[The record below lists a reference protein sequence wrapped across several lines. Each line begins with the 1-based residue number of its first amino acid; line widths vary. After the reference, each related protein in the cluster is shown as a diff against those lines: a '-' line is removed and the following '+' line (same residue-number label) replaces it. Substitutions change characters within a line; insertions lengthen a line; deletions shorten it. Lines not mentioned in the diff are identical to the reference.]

1 MRVQH
6 VLDEFINT
14 QRDIRRRHGID
25 VLDHANHRP
34 AAVLLV
40 NPQAVLALQQV
51 VKAQLDTF
59 KTLIVLP
66 DNTDQP
72 GGILAHRVETAEVLQ
87 GTDAGQTQL
96 ADVIGIIIFDFARQI
111 DKTLVS
117 ISLDQLLHLG

>member
-1 MRVQH
+1 M
-6 VLDEFINT
+6 
-14 QRDIRRRHGID
+14 
-25 VLDHANHRP
+25 
-34 AAVLLV
+34 
-40 NPQAVLALQQV
+40 
-51 VKAQLDTF
+51 VKAQLDAF
-59 KTLIVLP
+59 QPLIILS

-72 GGILAHRVETAEVLQ
+72 GGILAHRIKAAEVLQ